1 MSLYTYVIVCHV
13 ASLSSKYSAQLSWVG
28 TFWLPFRWGM
38 SDDSLLASSHEK
50 LLTSRISDLSI
61 CGLYSCQGATSE
73 APRCNPRY
81 LSPSISVPLYFAL
94 AYHCIPGNFCMAKG
108 SVHCLKVMI
117 KKKMF
122 HCSVVPLNH
131 IGQLKGDAGSS
142 LCRTWQ
148 LGRIAKDWLVTPPCR
163 ELLVYL
169 CY

>member
-1 MSLYTYVIVCHV
+1 MLEESTMSLYTYVYCVCNV

-81 LSPSISVPLYFAL
+81 LSPSISTPLYFAL
-94 AYHCIPGNFCMAKG
+94 AYHCIPGNSSMARG
-108 SVHCLKVMI
+108 SGQVLI
-117 KKKMF
+117 S
-122 HCSVVPLNH
+122 CSVQRGIIH
-131 IGQLKGDAGSS
+131 IIHYRKYTVILMCWETA
-142 LCRTWQ
+142 
-148 LGRIAKDWLVTPPCR
+148 IV
-163 ELLVYL
+163 
-169 CY
+169 